1 MTGKPFIKTRVLVS
15 HQFVSPLSG
24 RKDFDEAALAFK
36 KAVIE
41 SIRSPR
47 LNAELSVKS
56 AAMSGSIGEK
66 KKNYEDTDGKTRTNN
81 GAAPGTTEVAG
92 GYRYKKDAKF
102 EKGKILQLFPT
113 RDSKASLKKTVNF
126 GWVDDPNVVKPK
138 KPQGRIRIRKFKVN
152 PRTQEAIPESEVEID
167 TMGNPVA
174 GQSSKQLPGQ
184 KIGQSGNLLSRA
196 AGAAGIIVDELGK
209 MRCPPGT
216 PAANQFTD
224 HMGTNCFGLTAGNL
238 VNAVQELASKFALT
252 DKLFKNNEGFLR
264 SFLGAVEADQTTGS
278 NFLGQRFLKRF
289 TGQGRTFWDHYRG
302 VDGEIAPGDIPEWS
316 EVPLTEESR
325 WFVGGMRRAQE
336 RLQLQD
342 TRVSG
347 LMDLLGITRNPD
359 NSQHNADIISA
370 FDVLRQ
376 KNMWEINVKNRPTH
390 SEVLAEINGR
400 LIKGFPGFS
409 ELEPSVQDSLRNKDI
424 ARYYENERALL
435 EAALESFVMNPEHM
449 RDIAIIDFVNVG
461 DDEASAQ
468 PLSMEGSDWMGSQI
482 NLDPFGIMERQE
494 ALIPELQPDERLR
507 IDVVGAATDAE
518 AASQL
523 SDFLVTANGH
533 SKQLAA
539 MVEPRA
545 YARHIMKHEIA
556 HTIQIAAFQKKIRE
570 SLALNGFVE
579 AKGKDGKIRKI
590 TDIKDLTSQDVF
602 DILASVGDGVDT
614 EALGAVMSRLENVK
628 FLAGSYPNM
637 YEKDIW
643 VLELTAELHAL
654 RDLGII
660 YGDDVDAALE
670 WMDDIADGR
679 HTDRRIRSD
688 IETMKIVQDSYY
700 INPGSDVGIPSESFD
715 DLRAR
720 DVIAQREYIK
730 QIKKS
735 ASGYSEKDIVSQ
747 MANIE
752 GDIDVLDS
760 RIERMTKDGID
771 ITDVANERDFKIA
784 QKKAFESAWKKK
796 YGVGVPGESK
806 KLQEK
811 VDAMRFSE
819 STLSPAA
826 MEERRKALK
835 LQSLKEK
842 ADSMSPTDLVR
853 QMVDYEL
860 KMRQKGIVDAD
871 RALLKDESKVFRDRY
886 KNLLAESGDTRGWPA
901 QRRELEKNIDELL
914 RPTKTAVVKDPKSF
928 NNNNSAVDFG
938 SSQRGELLKGKT
950 QRQIDAVQML
960 SDTEFSSAGQ
970 LLDPGKQAMSADA
983 ITKRNERLKKLGL
996 PIDPTSRESGS
1007 IDEQIENII
1016 IPSMEVMDDSLI
1028 GANIEVEAI
1037 IDIDVDLETG
1047 QILENDIAHEGFVS
1061 GRVVTKK
1068 QPGLGILSDSEVVD
1082 GKKKHRVIIQAT
1094 ETDRGMFP
1102 HWSMDVDADDKRDQK
1117 LIMPPGKMRVVGRK
1131 EDGTII
1137 VQIIEQK
1144 NTEDVLSS
1152 LTKDGP
1158 DGKPW
1163 SSSTHKRIEKIS
1175 NEYLI
1180 KRRDGA
1186 PLRSNRPI
1194 KSVES
1199 EERSILAKREILA
1212 SGGNFGEPPSDD
1224 YIDEVINAIPSEPDA
1239 LGPLTNREG
1248 RKAER
1253 LTRSTKN
1260 ISDIK
1265 KTLSSGANNDIEQID
1280 MDPQVKKII
1289 SEKDPAEIIKMVE
1302 DAAVEMHAGFDKRPR
1317 ARMREQELD
1326 ELASGVE
1333 KKPTIVK
1340 ISNALSTMRNREK
1353 RRQIRE
1359 ALTEENQKKTAS
1371 EAALIFNELKD
1382 ANLGGGKLDKLADDA
1397 LLRDHGLTRSKQKSI
1412 ISDNPI
1418 YKTDSAEQ
1426 AVALLALG
1434 YEVEVHDDK
1443 TRKMVKN
1450 SAFQT
1455 EGELKKIAAAEAG
1468 ALNLSDAEVDKYVKN
1483 YMENHDIDMC
1493 RLYEKSKNVMCSK
1506 NIGVVRANMP
1516 QSQGPTKDA
1525 NSPAMRAVR
1534 SGLIEGKYVS
1544 KPGLSDD
1551 DKKRYEAI
1559 TNLLKKPKTFADV
1572 SEEDKQWAFSN
1583 TEWSRVE
1590 AETTPAMMTYLK
1602 SVLGEEGIVRGSKD
1616 PDELYSTQKE
1626 LKNFQVDSSM
1636 EGMLHDYLYTSKK
1649 DKEPKIKRFVDKDG
1663 NDLVVGSPEFEKV
1676 RKEFLDNAW
1685 FQGAILTSRDSQIV
1699 DGHHRWAA
1707 IKMLNDN
1714 LPEGH
1719 NRIEVQV
1726 DELQTSIFESLLL
1739 TKIFQEKMGIKGKTV
1754 GKDPFPY
1761 KDGTTTSMSKEEFD
1775 ELLVDMQTNIKQL
1788 GQEIKDK
1795 NIYPIKVDDMTF
1807 KKIKVEPRS
1816 PGLKDNRD
1824 RSVSQYG
1831 MEWKPAYSEIESVE
1845 ASKKWDGWDDVPLT
1859 EVDLSSIDI
1868 RPTESHLKG
1877 ESIDKV
1883 VEGREAF
1890 REGYHPNLIIDVDGN
1905 MYISDGHNR
1914 VAMNRALDNNKIQ
1927 ARVIDL
1933 RKVEEPWKDGSP
1945 DKKNYKGYDLV
1956 EPKNPYP
1963 KPGDSGVMPT
1973 DEEISAAATQREK
1986 LVDIEKEIT
1995 STLIDASDK
2004 HGGIMIGLAYRFK
2017 SVKAMAGKINR
2028 ERGDRTAQQAAEE
2041 MSDVIR
2047 YTTTFTPENY
2057 VAGAR
2062 ATIDDLQ
2069 AAGYQLTVKNY
2080 WKSGDPYQGINIAA
2094 VHPNG
2099 TRFELQFHTP
2109 QSAVEKDKIHK
2120 DYEEYRTE
2128 LDPDKRRK
2136 IYDRMVRLAEAID
2149 IPVDDEAL
2157 LTIGELREQSYEDHS
2172 SAVSAVPEMVK
2183 AGSSLSSGRT
2193 RVNKRGP
2200 IDRLFLEKGKA
2211 GTEARTFNF
2220 DTASIGKPTKIDKDE
2235 FFKIVGD
2242 VPGLHETDELISTEK
2257 LTSSR
2262 VENLNMY
2269 RASYKGKYGEKNRV
2283 FANYKAPDGRQYVIA
2298 QDEDR
2303 VEGRYYV
2310 FSGDKRLDESSS
2322 IAKLVLIMNDGKL
2335 NVHDL
2340 MSINVDEEHRKSGL
2354 AQALVEVAKADFPDS
2369 TFTTRRVVTDEGA
2382 QFARNVGRSQ
2392 TGKTAPQKAGSS
2404 LSSGR
2409 SKGNLSPRSIE
2420 RTTKIEER
2428 STKAKER
2435 VTNLEK
2441 ALDVLRKTGEWRG
2454 EEFGVI
2460 IANHDDF
2467 KGDAEKF
2474 DADIPPVNISKEEIE
2489 KRFGNVESLVNL
2501 AEEKLDLSKKEV
2513 VLAEHLAKTK
2523 KVRTEQNTIDI
2534 EDLTPEDFQILLD
2547 EYKQLKPEDYGDA
2560 AIHVGQAELDG
2571 GVLDPSRTVG
2581 GKDIGAVGG
2590 AGNTGA
2596 LNEDQISKLK
2606 TKNDGLKGKLTSA
2619 ESILKSFNDGEE
2631 TYTPKDAMEA
2641 AYLNRLFGVNTTSLG
2656 AVGFEEGIEYDL
2668 TKMNS
2673 AAALSKINSELD
2685 LIKPQIKKNDETL
2698 GAIQGVGK
2706 FGFVSA
2712 YPASEGITTSGYF
2725 GRNAGSVIPKDI
2737 ATYRTE
2743 LEAKLRKRPQYD
2755 DVQDRTTFD
2764 RWMSSLRGSAYLV
2777 TDPSVISDDL
2787 GPSSMGEKQILG
2799 KVKPVFGVSAP
2810 VRGYN
2815 PLTSERVRQDEWGY
2829 VTSALMAR
2837 AIRLEKEGKEVN
2849 IENVLAARRGEPL
2862 PSSQG
2867 LSSGADMAVG
2877 SRSIVRKGSAIE
2889 NYRHE
2894 YQSRIGI
2901 HGETPESARP
2911 VSGYLVHKSHVD
2923 KKKNMVKQSG
2933 SGNHGSDAIFE
2944 LEDSD
2949 VVGDGLTALGEIE
2962 VVLRPEVGSR
2972 TAYGIG
2978 ESINTAH
2985 RPVMLTSNNRD
2996 DISDALTNT
3005 HGVESSQRNVD
3016 SMIHLLSAGID
3027 KDFTKVGARRD
3038 GNGRMAPVGKMDPST
3053 DRAHEPFE
3061 AQILGGFKK
3070 DDVEG
3075 IHYPF
3080 SRIQK
3085 LSEQEEVQDAIPEKT
3100 ITAKLAKLGFT
3111 KEEIAYFYSMSN
3123 GQPLTGASVQRL
3135 KEYRAAKK
3143 IKKKYE
3149 SQGIGY
3155 VKFAHPKG
3163 INIENPKT
3171 YDKLAK
3177 GNEDV
3182 EKIIIGQILSEMEVS
3197 MKTML
3202 TKMRKNKANSM
3213 LGDPS

>member
-81 GAAPGTTEVAG
+81 GAAPGTTEVAS

-113 RDSKASLKKTVNF
+113 RDSRASLKKTVNF

-370 FDVLRQ
+370 FDVLKQ

-507 IDVVGAATDAE
+507 IDVVGAPTDAE

-752 GDIDVLDS
+752 GDIDVLGS

-771 ITDVANERDFKIA
+771 ITDVTNERDFKIA

-811 VDAMRFSE
+811 VDALRFSE

-970 LLDPGKQAMSADA
+970 LLDPDKQAMSADA

-1158 DGKPW
+1158 EGKPW

-1175 NEYLI
+1175 DEYLI

-1224 YIDEVINAIPSEPDA
+1224 YIDEVINGIPSEPDA
-1239 LGPLTNREG
+1239 LGSLTNREG
-1248 RKAER
+1248 RKTER
-1253 LTRSTKN
+1253 LSRSTKN

-1326 ELASGVE
+1326 ELVARG
-1333 KKPTIVK
+1333 
-1340 ISNALSTMRNREK
+1340 EK
-1353 RRQIRE
+1353 RSIISKFIKGARESIMARRFRRRQE
-1359 ALTEENQKKTAS
+1359 QAFLDKEKQESTAS
-1371 EAALIFNELKD
+1371 EAAKKFNSLKD
-1382 ANLGGGKLDKLADDA
+1382 AGLGNGGLDKIDDA
-1397 LLRDHGLTRSKQKSI
+1397 TLLREHGLVRSKQKSVL
-1412 ISDNPI
+1412 SDKPI
-1418 YKTDSAEQ
+1418 YIADSADD
-1426 AVALLALG
+1426 AIALLAHG
-1434 YEVEVHDDK
+1434 YEVEVRN
-1443 TRKMVKN
+1443 TGERKMVKN
-1450 SAFQT
+1450 AALQT
-1455 EGELKKIAAAEAG
+1455 EAELTKIAELEATKLELTG
-1468 ALNLSDAEVDKYVKN
+1468 DDAKAYVKDF
-1483 YMENHDIDMC
+1483 MEKHDIDLC
-1493 RLYEKSKNVMCSK
+1493 GLYNKNQNVFCSEHI
-1506 NIGVVRANMP
+1506 NINRQHMP
-1516 QSQGPTKDA
+1516 QSAGPPQSSESIA
-1525 NSPAMRAVR
+1525 ARAMV
-1534 SGLIEGKYVS
+1534 SGLIGGEF
-1544 KPGLSDD
+1544 KPVGGLSKDD
-1551 DKKRYEAI
+1551 LDRYKKLAKAM
-1559 TNLLKKPKTFADV
+1559 NNPKGFAEVQESDREWV
-1572 SEEDKQWAFSN
+1572 LSKTDWTKSEPGA
-1583 TEWSRVE
+1583 V
-1590 AETTPAMMTYLK
+1590 
-1602 SVLGEEGIVRGSKD
+1602 
-1616 PDELYSTQKE
+1616 DELYDFLRSALGGDDKVVRKSIDADELVASQKQ
-1626 LKNFQVDSSM
+1626 LRNSQIDSQA
-1636 EGMLHDYLYTSKK
+1636 ENIAKLYLEARKGWGKAGT
-1649 DKEPKIKRFVDKDG
+1649 
-1663 NDLVVGSPEFEKV
+1663 PEFMEKRQEWLSNV
-1676 RKEFLDNAW
+1676 DEAW
-1685 FQGAILTSRDSQIV
+1685 FQKPTVTTSKDGFIV

-1707 IKMLNDN
+1707 IKLFNDSV
-1714 LPEGH
+1714 PEEE
-1719 NRIEVQV
+1719 RLKVEAFEVQTNIH
-1726 DELQTSIFESLLL
+1726 EALLL
-1739 TKIFQEKMGIKGKTV
+1739 SKTFQEHFQIKGKSV
-1754 GKDPFPY
+1754 GKTEAY
-1761 KDGTTTSMSKEEFD
+1761 KDNGEILPISKED
-1775 ELLVDMQTNIKQL
+1775 LDASMQDLKDNFPKYA
-1788 GQEIKDK
+1788 QEIIDK
-1795 NIYPIKVDDMTF
+1795 GIYPVTVDNLSF
-1807 KKIKVEPRS
+1807 KPVRNEPRS

-1831 MEWKPAYSEIESVE
+1831 MEWKPAYSEIKSIE

-1859 EVDLSSIDI
+1859 EVDLSSIDV

-1877 ESIDKV
+1877 SSIDKV

-1890 REGYHPNLIIDVDGN
+1890 REGYHPNLVIDVDGN

-1914 VAMNRALDNNKIQ
+1914 VAMNRALGNDKIQ

-1963 KPGDSGVMPT
+1963 KLGDEGEMPT
-1973 DEEISAAATQREK
+1973 DEEISAAAAQREK
-1986 LVDIEKEIT
+1986 LVAIEKEIT
-1995 STLIDASDK
+1995 PTIIDASDK
-2004 HGGIMIGLAYRFK
+2004 HGGVMIGLAYRFK

-2094 VHPNG
+2094 VHPDG

-2109 QSAVEKDKIHK
+2109 QSAVEKEKIHK
-2120 DYEEYRTE
+2120 YYEEYRTE
-2128 LDPDKRRK
+2128 LDPANRRK
-2136 IYDRMVRLAEAID
+2136 LYDSMVRLAEAID

-2157 LTIGELREQSYEDHS
+2157 LTIGELREQGYEDHS
-2172 SAVSAVPEMVK
+2172 SAVAAVPKIVK
-2183 AGSSLSSGRT
+2183 AGSSLSSG
-2193 RVNKRGP
+2193 
-2200 IDRLFLEKGKA
+2200 
-2211 GTEARTFNF
+2211 
-2220 DTASIGKPTKIDKDE
+2220 
-2235 FFKIVGD
+2235 
-2242 VPGLHETDELISTEK
+2242 
-2257 LTSSR
+2257 
-2262 VENLNMY
+2262 
-2269 RASYKGKYGEKNRV
+2269 KN
-2283 FANYKAPDGRQYVIA
+2283 
-2298 QDEDR
+2298 
-2303 VEGRYYV
+2303 
-2310 FSGDKRLDESSS
+2310 
-2322 IAKLVLIMNDGKL
+2322 
-2335 NVHDL
+2335 
-2340 MSINVDEEHRKSGL
+2340 
-2354 AQALVEVAKADFPDS
+2354 
-2369 TFTTRRVVTDEGA
+2369 
-2382 QFARNVGRSQ
+2382 
-2392 TGKTAPQKAGSS
+2392 
-2404 LSSGR
+2404 
-2409 SKGNLSPRSIE
+2409 KGNLSPRSIE

-2428 STKAKER
+2428 SAKAKER

-2441 ALDVLRKTGEWRG
+2441 ALAALKQTGEWKG
-2454 EEFGVI
+2454 EEFGVVVSR
-2460 IANHDDF
+2460 
-2467 KGDAEKF
+2467 AEDKYDIDKF
-2474 DADIPPVNISKEEIE
+2474 DSDTPPINLTKEEVE
-2489 KRFGNVESLVNL
+2489 KRFGSVDELTEMVK
-2501 AEEKLDLSKKEV
+2501 EKLDASKKESE
-2513 VLAEHLAKTK
+2513 LQDFAA
-2523 KVRTEQNTIDI
+2523 RTRQQRIEQNTLDI
-2534 EDLTPEDFQILLD
+2534 EDVSEEEYAILVKEGEELEKLKAASVGDDFEPGNGEI
-2547 EYKQLKPEDYGDA
+2547 A
-2560 AIHVGQAELDG
+2560 AIHVGHAQLEG
-2571 GVLDPSRTVG
+2571 GVLQPAQTRT
-2581 GKDIGAVGG
+2581 
-2590 AGNTGA
+2590 AGLAPGSAGDTGA
-2596 LNEDQISKLK
+2596 LNQDQITKLRGKRKINAEETVKRQRLLDELRNGKTIIKPKDEFERRLINNHFRLERANPWDRAEIGQEFDLSKQLNDGGADSFISKLN
-2606 TKNDGLKGKLTSA
+2606 NDNEIAATEISA
-2619 ESILKSFNDGEE
+2619 TDKIMKRVDESPD
-2631 TYTPKDAMEA
+2631 
-2641 AYLNRLFGVNTTSLG
+2641 
-2656 AVGFEEGIEYDL
+2656 
-2668 TKMNS
+2668 
-2673 AAALSKINSELD
+2673 
-2685 LIKPQIKKNDETL
+2685 
-2698 GAIQGVGK
+2698 
-2706 FGFVSA
+2706 FGFLSALDASDGVSTQA
-2712 YPASEGITTSGYF
+2712 YY
-2725 GRNAGSVIPKDI
+2725 GRNARADIPKNV
-2737 ATYRTE
+2737 ATFYTE
-2743 LEAKLRKRPQYD
+2743 AENNRRGVYGLAI
-2755 DVQDRTTFD
+2755 DVVDHEFRQ
-2764 RWMSSLRGSAYLV
+2764 RWENILRGSAYLV
-2777 TDPSVISDDL
+2777 TGKEDEMITRQL
-2787 GPSSMGEKQILG
+2787 GPGGEMQIIG
-2799 KVKPVFGVSAP
+2799 VNKPVFGVSSRLGFDNQPKDYDKAA
-2810 VRGYN
+2810 
-2815 PLTSERVRQDEWGY
+2815 T
-2829 VTSALMAR
+2829 ALMAR
-2837 AIRLEKEGKEVN
+2837 AVRLKKEGKEPS

-2877 SRSIVRKGSAIE
+2877 SRSIVRRGSAIE

-2901 HGETPESARP
+2901 HDETPESARP
-2911 VSGYLVHKSHVD
+2911 VSGYLVHKSHID

-2933 SGNHGSDAIFE
+2933 SGNHGQDAIFE
-2944 LEDSD
+2944 LEDND

-3061 AQILGGFKK
+3061 AQILGGFKR

-3100 ITAKLAKLGFT
+3100 ITAKLTKLGFT

-3123 GQPLTGASVQRL
+3123 GQPLTGASVQKL

-3182 EKIIIGQILSEMEVS
+3182 EKIIIGQILSEMEAS
-3197 MKTML
+3197 MKAML
-3202 TKMRKNKANSM
+3202 AKMRKNKANSM

>member
-1224 YIDEVINAIPSEPDA
+1224 YIDEVINDIPSEPDA

-1326 ELASGVE
+1326 ELVTGG
-1333 KKPTIVK
+1333 
-1340 ISNALSTMRNREK
+1340 EK
-1353 RRQIRE
+1353 RSIIPKFIKGARESSMARRFRRRQE
-1359 ALTEENQKKTAS
+1359 QAFLDKEKQELTAS
-1371 EAALIFNELKD
+1371 EAAKKFNSLKD
-1382 ANLGGGKLDKLADDA
+1382 AGLGGGGLDNIDDA
-1397 LLRDHGLTRSKQKSI
+1397 TLLKEHGLVRSKQKSVL
-1412 ISDNPI
+1412 SDKPI
-1418 YKTDSAEQ
+1418 YIADSADD
-1426 AVALLALG
+1426 AIALLAHG
-1434 YEVEVHDDK
+1434 YEVEVRN
-1443 TRKMVKN
+1443 TGERKMVKN
-1450 SAFQT
+1450 AALQT
-1455 EGELKKIAAAEAG
+1455 EAELTKIAELEATKLELTG
-1468 ALNLSDAEVDKYVKN
+1468 DDAKAYVKDF
-1483 YMENHDIDMC
+1483 MEKHDIDLC
-1493 RLYEKSKNVMCSK
+1493 GLYNKKQNVFCSEHI
-1506 NIGVVRANMP
+1506 NINRQHMP
-1516 QSQGPTKDA
+1516 QSAGPPQSSESIA
-1525 NSPAMRAVR
+1525 ARAMV
-1534 SGLIEGKYVS
+1534 SGLIGGDF
-1544 KPGLSDD
+1544 KPVGGLSKDD
-1551 DKKRYEAI
+1551 TDRYKKLAKAMS
-1559 TNLLKKPKTFADV
+1559 NPKGFAKVQESDREWV
-1572 SEEDKQWAFSN
+1572 LSKTDWTKSEPGA
-1583 TEWSRVE
+1583 V
-1590 AETTPAMMTYLK
+1590 
-1602 SVLGEEGIVRGSKD
+1602 
-1616 PDELYSTQKE
+1616 DELYDFLRSALGGDDKVVR
-1626 LKNFQVDSSM
+1626 KSIDVD
-1636 EGMLHDYLYTSKK
+1636 
-1649 DKEPKIKRFVDKDG
+1649 
-1663 NDLVVGSPEFEKV
+1663 DLVASQKQLRNSQIDSQAENIAKLYLEARKGWGKAGTPEFMEKRQEWLSNV
-1676 RKEFLDNAW
+1676 DEAW
-1685 FQGAILTSRDSQIV
+1685 FQKPTVTTSIDGFIV

-1707 IKMLNDN
+1707 IKLFNDSVPQEER
-1714 LPEGH
+1714 LKVEAF
-1719 NRIEVQV
+1719 EVQTNIH
-1726 DELQTSIFESLLL
+1726 EALLL
-1739 TKIFQEKMGIKGKTV
+1739 SKTFQEHFQIKGKSV
-1754 GKDPFPY
+1754 GKTEAY
-1761 KDGTTTSMSKEEFD
+1761 KDNGEILPISKED
-1775 ELLVDMQTNIKQL
+1775 LDASMQDLKDNFPKYA
-1788 GQEIKDK
+1788 QEIIDK
-1795 NIYPIKVDDMTF
+1795 GIYPVTVDNLSF
-1807 KKIKVEPRS
+1807 KPVRNEPRS
-1816 PGLKDNRD
+1816 PDLKDNRD

-1831 MEWKPAYSEIESVE
+1831 MEWKPAYSEIESIK

-1877 ESIDKV
+1877 SSIDKV

-1890 REGYHPNLIIDVDGN
+1890 REGYHPNLVIDVDGN
-1905 MYISDGHNR
+1905 MYVSDGHNR
-1914 VAMNRALDNNKIQ
+1914 VAMNRALGNDKIQ

-1963 KPGDSGVMPT
+1963 KPEDYKTPGEMPT
-1973 DEEISAAATQREK
+1973 DEEISAAAAQREK

-1995 STLIDASDK
+1995 STIIDASDK

-2094 VHPNG
+2094 VHPDG

-2109 QSAVEKDKIHK
+2109 QSAVEKEKIHK
-2120 DYEEYRTE
+2120 YYEEYRTE
-2128 LDPDKRRK
+2128 LDPANRRK
-2136 IYDRMVRLAEAID
+2136 LYDRMVRLAEAID
-2149 IPVDDEAL
+2149 IPVDDEVL
-2157 LTIGELREQSYEDHS
+2157 LTIGELREQGYEDHS
-2172 SAVSAVPEMVK
+2172 SAVAAVPKIVK

-2242 VPGLHETDELISTEK
+2242 VPGLHKTDELISTEK

-2269 RASYKGKYGEKNRV
+2269 RASYKGEYGEKNRV

-2322 IAKLVLIMNDGKL
+2322 IAKLVLIINDGKL

>member
-15 HQFVSPLSG
+15 SQFVSPLSG

-36 KAVIE
+36 KAVLE

-56 AAMSGSIGEK
+56 AAMSGSIGDN
-66 KKNYEDTDGKTRTNN
+66 KKNYENSDGKTRTNN
-81 GAAPGTTEVAG
+81 GAAPGTVEIAG
-92 GYRYKKDAKF
+92 GYRYKKGAKF
-102 EKGKILQLFPT
+102 EKGKVLQLFPT

-126 GWVDDPNVVKPK
+126 GWVDDPDVVKPK

-174 GQSSKQLPGQ
+174 GQSSKQLPGN

-196 AGAAGIIVDELGK
+196 AGAAGIVVDELGK

-224 HMGTNCFGLTAGNL
+224 HMGTNCFGLTPGNL

-252 DKLFKNNEGFLR
+252 DKIFKNNEGFLR
-264 SFLGAVEADQTTGS
+264 SFFGAIEADQTTGS

-302 VDGEIAPGDIPEWS
+302 VDGEIAPGDIPKWS
-316 EVPLTEESR
+316 DVPLTEESR

-336 RLQLQD
+336 RLNLQD

-347 LMDLLGITRNPD
+347 LMDLLGIIRNPE
-359 NSQHNADIISA
+359 SKKQNADLILA
-370 FDVLRQ
+370 FDALAE
-376 KNMWEINVKNRPTH
+376 KGMWDAGIRDRPSH
-390 SEVLAEINGR
+390 SEVLAGINKR
-400 LIKGFPGFS
+400 LIDNFPGFS
-409 ELEPSVQDSLRNKDI
+409 ELEPSVQESLRNKDI

-435 EAALESFVMNPEHM
+435 ETALESFVMNPEHM
-449 RDIAIIDFVNVG
+449 KQVVVIQFKNDGA
-461 DDEASAQ
+461 DEANARA
-468 PLSMEGSDWMGSQI
+468 LSIEGEDFMGSMIQ
-482 NLDPFGIMERQE
+482 LDPFEIMRQQE
-494 ALIPELQPDERLR
+494 SMIPELAPDERLR
-507 IDVVGAATDAE
+507 IDVVGASTDAE
-518 AASQL
+518 AASHL

-545 YARHIMKHEIA
+545 YARHVMKHEIA
-556 HTIQIAAFQKKIRE
+556 HTIQIAAFQNKIRE
-570 SLALNGFVE
+570 SLATNGFIEVI
-579 AKGKDGKIRKI
+579 GPDGGVRKV
-590 TDIKDLTSQDVF
+590 TSIKELTSEDVM
-602 DILASVGDGVDT
+602 DILKSVGDGIDS
-614 EALGAVMSRLENVK
+614 ESLGSVMSKLDNIK
-628 FLAGSYPNM
+628 FLAGEYPTTF
-637 YEKDIW
+637 ERKGGRDEIW
-643 VLELTAELHAL
+643 VMEACAELHAL
-654 RDLGII
+654 RDLGLI
-660 YGDDVDAALE
+660 YGEDVDSVLE

-688 IETMKIVQDSYY
+688 IETMKVVEGSYY
-700 INPGSDVGIPSESFD
+700 DSPGPDVGIPESSFD
-715 DLRAR
+715 ELRVREVA
-720 DVIAQREYIK
+720 AQKEYIK
-730 QIKKS
+730 QIKKN
-735 ASGYSEKDIVSQ
+735 ASGFSEQNIVSEI
-747 MANIE
+747 ANIE
-752 GDIDVLDS
+752 GDIEVLDS
-760 RIERMTKDGID
+760 RIERMTKDKID
-771 ITDVANERDFKIA
+771 ITNITNERDFKIA
-784 QKKAFESAWKKK
+784 QKSAFESAWKKK

-811 VDAMRFSE
+811 VDALRFSE
-819 STLSPAA
+819 STLSPVA

-835 LQSLKEK
+835 LKSLKEK
-842 ADSMSPTDLVR
+842 ADSMSSADLVR

-860 KMRQKGIVDAD
+860 KMRQKGVVDAD

-938 SSQRGELLKGKT
+938 NSQRAELLNGKT

-970 LLDPGKQAMSADA
+970 LLDPDKQAMSADA

-1007 IDEQIENII
+1007 IEEQIENII
-1016 IPSMEVMDDSLI
+1016 IPSMEVMDDSSI

-1158 DGKPW
+1158 EGKPW

-1175 NEYLI
+1175 DEYLI

-1199 EERSILAKREILA
+1199 EDRSILAKREIIA

-1224 YIDEVINAIPSEPDA
+1224 YIDEVINGIPSEPDA
-1239 LGPLTNREG
+1239 LGSLKNREG

-1326 ELASGVE
+1326 ELVTSG
-1333 KKPTIVK
+1333 
-1340 ISNALSTMRNREK
+1340 EK
-1353 RRQIRE
+1353 RSVVPKFIKGARESSMARRFRRRQE
-1359 ALTEENQKKTAS
+1359 QAFLDKEKQDATAT
-1371 EAALIFNELKD
+1371 EAAKKFNSLKD
-1382 ANLGGGKLDKLADDA
+1382 SGLGNGGLDNIDDA
-1397 LLRDHGLTRSKQKSI
+1397 TLLREHGLVRSKQKSVL
-1412 ISDNPI
+1412 SDKPI
-1418 YKTDSAEQ
+1418 YIADSADD
-1426 AVALLALG
+1426 AIALLALG
-1434 YEVEVHDDK
+1434 YEVEVRN
-1443 TRKMVKN
+1443 TGERKMVKN
-1450 SAFQT
+1450 AALET
-1455 EGELKKIAAAEAG
+1455 EAKLIKIAELEAT
-1468 ALNLSDAEVDKYVKN
+1468 NLELTGDDAKAYVKDF
-1483 YMENHDIDMC
+1483 MEKHDIDLC
-1493 RLYEKSKNVMCSK
+1493 GLYNKKQNVFCSEHI
-1506 NIGVVRANMP
+1506 NINRQHMP
-1516 QSQGPTKDA
+1516 QSAGPPQSSESIA
-1525 NSPAMRAVR
+1525 ARAMV
-1534 SGLIEGKYVS
+1534 SGLIGGDF
-1544 KPGLSDD
+1544 KPVGGLSEDD
-1551 DKKRYEAI
+1551 AKRY
-1559 TNLLKKPKTFADV
+1559 KKLAKAMKNPKGFAEVQESDREWV
-1572 SEEDKQWAFSN
+1572 LSKTDWTKSEPGA
-1583 TEWSRVE
+1583 V
-1590 AETTPAMMTYLK
+1590 
-1602 SVLGEEGIVRGSKD
+1602 
-1616 PDELYSTQKE
+1616 DELYDFLRSA
-1626 LKNFQVDSSM
+1626 LGGD
-1636 EGMLHDYLYTSKK
+1636 
-1649 DKEPKIKRFVDKDG
+1649 DKVVRKSIDAD
-1663 NDLVVGSPEFEKV
+1663 DLVASQKQLRNSQIDGQAENIAKLYLEARKGWGKAGTPEFMEKRQEWLSNV
-1676 RKEFLDNAW
+1676 DEAW
-1685 FQGAILTSRDSQIV
+1685 FQNPTVTTSKDGFIV

-1707 IKMLNDN
+1707 IKLFNDSVPQEER
-1714 LPEGH
+1714 LKVEAF
-1719 NRIEVQV
+1719 EVQTNIH
-1726 DELQTSIFESLLL
+1726 EALLL
-1739 TKIFQEKMGIKGKTV
+1739 SKTFQEHFQIKGKSV
-1754 GKDPFPY
+1754 GKTEAY
-1761 KDGTTTSMSKEEFD
+1761 KDNGEILPISKED
-1775 ELLVDMQTNIKQL
+1775 LDASMQDLKDNFPKYAK
-1788 GQEIKDK
+1788 EIIDK
-1795 NIYPIKVDDMTF
+1795 GIYPVTVDDLSF
-1807 KKIKVEPRS
+1807 KPVRNEPRS

-1824 RSVSQYG
+1824 RSVREYG

-1973 DEEISAAATQREK
+1973 DEEISAAAAQREK

-2094 VHPNG
+2094 IHPNG

-2149 IPVDDEAL
+2149 IPVESEAL
-2157 LTIGELREQSYEDHS
+2157 LTLGELREQSYEDHP
-2172 SAVSAVPEMVK
+2172 SAVSSVVPKIAK
-2183 AGSSLSSGRT
+2183 AGSSLSSGG
-2193 RVNKRGP
+2193 N
-2200 IDRLFLEKGKA
+2200 
-2211 GTEARTFNF
+2211 
-2220 DTASIGKPTKIDKDE
+2220 
-2235 FFKIVGD
+2235 
-2242 VPGLHETDELISTEK
+2242 
-2257 LTSSR
+2257 
-2262 VENLNMY
+2262 
-2269 RASYKGKYGEKNRV
+2269 
-2283 FANYKAPDGRQYVIA
+2283 
-2298 QDEDR
+2298 
-2303 VEGRYYV
+2303 
-2310 FSGDKRLDESSS
+2310 
-2322 IAKLVLIMNDGKL
+2322 
-2335 NVHDL
+2335 
-2340 MSINVDEEHRKSGL
+2340 
-2354 AQALVEVAKADFPDS
+2354 
-2369 TFTTRRVVTDEGA
+2369 
-2382 QFARNVGRSQ
+2382 
-2392 TGKTAPQKAGSS
+2392 
-2404 LSSGR
+2404 
-2409 SKGNLSPRSIE
+2409 KGNLSPRVIE
-2420 RTTKIEER
+2420 NTTKLEER

-2435 VTNLEK
+2435 VVNLEK
-2441 ALDVLRKTGEWRG
+2441 ALDALRRTGEWRG
-2454 EEFGVI
+2454 EEFGAIVSVHNGWTSDI
-2460 IANHDDF
+2460 
-2467 KGDAEKF
+2467 EKF
-2474 DADIPPVNISKEEIE
+2474 DADTTPINLTKEEVE
-2489 KRFGNVESLVNL
+2489 KRFGSVSQFVNSVQD
-2501 AEEKLDLSKKEV
+2501 KLDRSRMEAAHSEYFAKSKQ
-2513 VLAEHLAKTK
+2513 T
-2523 KVRTEQNTIDI
+2523 RIEQNTIDV
-2534 EDLTPEDFQILLD
+2534 EDLMPEDFQLLLNEYEQLTPEDYDDAVVHGGQ
-2547 EYKQLKPEDYGDA
+2547 PEL
-2560 AIHVGQAELDG
+2560 EG
-2571 GVLDPSRTVG
+2571 GILDPSKTTG
-2581 GKDIGAVGG
+2581 DKDGIGD

-2596 LNEDQISKLK
+2596 LNLRTLQLQREEQSRAEETASTWKAVMQSFIEDKKTYKPKTRAEADLLNAYFRIS
-2606 TKNDGLKGKLTSA
+2606 TSEYSTAERFVIGEDFDLTEFLPKKDAFITELTRFSQDEERRANVIA
-2619 ESILKSFNDGEE
+2619 ERFALMGEGEE
-2631 TYTPKDAMEA
+2631 
-2641 AYLNRLFGVNTTSLG
+2641 
-2656 AVGFEEGIEYDL
+2656 
-2668 TKMNS
+2668 
-2673 AAALSKINSELD
+2673 
-2685 LIKPQIKKNDETL
+2685 
-2698 GAIQGVGK
+2698 
-2706 FGFVSA
+2706 FGFLSS
-2712 YPASEGITTSGYF
+2712 YPASKEIVTGGYF
-2725 GRNAGSVIPKDI
+2725 GRNSGSVVPVDVAKHLTEFEADRRGDSRRQFEDIKD
-2737 ATYRTE
+2737 RDM
-2743 LEAKLRKRPQYD
+2743 LR
-2755 DVQDRTTFD
+2755 
-2764 RWMSSLRGSAYLV
+2764 RWQLALRGTAYLI
-2777 TDPSVISDDL
+2777 TDKKKIARGL
-2787 GPSSMGEKQILG
+2787 GPDEERQILG
-2799 KVKPVFGVSAP
+2799 KAKPVIGVSAP

-2815 PLTSERVRQDEWGY
+2815 PLTSDDAKQKEWGK
-2829 VTSALMAR
+2829 VASAIMAR
-2837 AIRLEKEGKEVN
+2837 AVRLEKEGKEVN
-2849 IENVLAARRGEPL
+2849 LENILAARRGEPL
-2862 PSSQG
+2862 PSGQS

-2877 SRSIVRKGSAIE
+2877 SRNAVRRGSAIE

-2901 HGETPESARP
+2901 HDETPESARP
-2911 VSGYLVHKSHVD
+2911 VSGYLVHKSHID

-2933 SGNHGSDAIFE
+2933 SGNHGQDAIFE
-2944 LEDSD
+2944 LEDND

-3061 AQILGGFKK
+3061 AQILGGFKR

-3100 ITAKLAKLGFT
+3100 ITAKLTKLGFT

-3123 GQPLTGASVQRL
+3123 GQPLTGASVQKL

-3182 EKIIIGQILSEMEVS
+3182 EKIIIGQILSEMEAS
-3197 MKTML
+3197 MKAML
-3202 TKMRKNKANSM
+3202 AKMRKNKANSM

>member
-15 HQFVSPLSG
+15 SQFVSPLSG

-36 KAVIE
+36 KAVLE

-56 AAMSGSIGEK
+56 AAMSGSIGEN

-81 GAAPGTTEVAG
+81 GAAPGTVEIAG
-92 GYRYKKDAKF
+92 GYRYKKGAKF
-102 EKGKILQLFPT
+102 EKGKVLQLFPT

-126 GWVDDPNVVKPK
+126 GWVDDPDVVKPK

-174 GQSSKQLPGQ
+174 GQSSKQLPGE

-196 AGAAGIIVDELGK
+196 AGAAGIVVDELGK

-224 HMGTNCFGLTAGNL
+224 HMGTNCFGLTPGNL

-264 SFLGAVEADQTTGS
+264 SFFGAIEADQTTGS

-302 VDGEIAPGDIPEWS
+302 VDGEIAPGDIPKWS

-336 RLQLQD
+336 RLNLQD

-347 LMDLLGITRNPD
+347 LMDLLGIIRNPESKK
-359 NSQHNADIISA
+359 NNADLILA
-370 FDVLRQ
+370 FDALAE
-376 KNMWEINVKNRPTH
+376 KGMWDAGIRDRPSH
-390 SEVLAEINGR
+390 SEVLSGINKR
-400 LIKGFPGFS
+400 LIDNFPGFS
-409 ELEPSVQDSLRNKDI
+409 ELEPSVQESLRNKDI

-435 EAALESFVMNPEHM
+435 ETALESFVMNPEHM
-449 RDIAIIDFVNVG
+449 KQVVVIQFKNDGA
-461 DDEASAQ
+461 DEANARA
-468 PLSMEGSDWMGSQI
+468 LSIEGEDFMGSMIQ
-482 NLDPFGIMERQE
+482 LDPFEIMRQQE
-494 ALIPELQPDERLR
+494 SMIPELAPDERLR
-507 IDVVGAATDAE
+507 IDVVGASTDAE
-518 AASQL
+518 AASHL

-545 YARHIMKHEIA
+545 YARHVMKHEIA
-556 HTIQIAAFQKKIRE
+556 HTIQIAAFQNKIRE
-570 SLALNGFVE
+570 SLATNGFIEVINP
-579 AKGKDGKIRKI
+579 DGGVRKV
-590 TDIKDLTSQDVF
+590 TSIKELTSEDVM
-602 DILASVGDGVDT
+602 DILKSVGDGIDS
-614 EALGAVMSRLENVK
+614 ESLGSVMSKLDNIK
-628 FLAGSYPNM
+628 FLAGEYPTTF
-637 YEKDIW
+637 ERKGGRDEIW
-643 VLELTAELHAL
+643 VMEACAELHAL
-654 RDLGII
+654 RDLGLI
-660 YGDDVDAALE
+660 YGEDVDSVLE

-688 IETMKIVQDSYY
+688 IETMKVVEGSYY
-700 INPGSDVGIPSESFD
+700 DSPGPDVGIPESSFD
-715 DLRAR
+715 ELRVREVA
-720 DVIAQREYIK
+720 AQKEYIK
-730 QIKKS
+730 QIKKN
-735 ASGYSEKDIVSQ
+735 ASGFSEQNIVSEI
-747 MANIE
+747 ANIE

-760 RIERMTKDGID
+760 RIERMTKDKID
-771 ITDVANERDFKIA
+771 ITDITNERDFKIA
-784 QKKAFESAWKKK
+784 QKSAFESVWKKK

-811 VDAMRFSE
+811 VDALRFSE
-819 STLSPAA
+819 STLSPVA

-835 LQSLKEK
+835 LKSLKEK
-842 ADSMSPTDLVR
+842 ADSMSSADLVR

-914 RPTKTAVVKDPKSF
+914 RPTKTAVVKNPKSF

-938 SSQRGELLKGKT
+938 NSQRAELLNGKT
-950 QRQIDAVQML
+950 QRQVDAVQML

-970 LLDPGKQAMSADA
+970 LLDPDKRAMSADA

-1007 IDEQIENII
+1007 IEEQIENII
-1016 IPSMEVMDDSLI
+1016 IPSMEVMDDSAI

-1061 GRVVTKK
+1061 GRVITKK
-1068 QPGLGILSDSEVVD
+1068 KPGLGLLSESEVVD

-1175 NEYLI
+1175 DEYLI

-1224 YIDEVINAIPSEPDA
+1224 YIDEVINGIPSEPDA

-1265 KTLSSGANNDIEQID
+1265 KTLSSGANNDIQQID

-1326 ELASGVE
+1326 ELVSSG
-1333 KKPTIVK
+1333 
-1340 ISNALSTMRNREK
+1340 EK
-1353 RRQIRE
+1353 RSIVPKFIKGARESIMARRFRRRQE
-1359 ALTEENQKKTAS
+1359 QAFLDKEKQESTAT
-1371 EAALIFNELKD
+1371 EAAKKFNSLKD
-1382 ANLGGGKLDKLADDA
+1382 AGLGNGGLDNIDDAA
-1397 LLRDHGLTRSKQKSI
+1397 LLREHGLVRSKQKSVL
-1412 ISDNPI
+1412 SDKPI
-1418 YKTDSAEQ
+1418 YIADSADD
-1426 AVALLALG
+1426 AIALLALG
-1434 YEVEVHDDK
+1434 YEVEVRN
-1443 TRKMVKN
+1443 TGERKMVKN
-1450 SAFQT
+1450 AALQT
-1455 EGELKKIAAAEAG
+1455 EAELIKIAELEATKNG
-1468 ALNLSDAEVDKYVKN
+1468 LTGDDAKAYVKDF
-1483 YMENHDIDMC
+1483 MEKHDIDLC
-1493 RLYEKSKNVMCSK
+1493 GLYNKKQNVFCSEHI
-1506 NIGVVRANMP
+1506 NINRQHMP
-1516 QSQGPTKDA
+1516 QSAGPPQSSESIA
-1525 NSPAMRAVR
+1525 ARAMV
-1534 SGLIEGKYVS
+1534 SGLIGGDF
-1544 KPGLSDD
+1544 KPVGGLSKDD
-1551 DKKRYEAI
+1551 TDRYKKLAKAMK
-1559 TNLLKKPKTFADV
+1559 TPKGFAEVEESDREWV
-1572 SEEDKQWAFSN
+1572 LSKTDWTKSEPGA
-1583 TEWSRVE
+1583 V
-1590 AETTPAMMTYLK
+1590 
-1602 SVLGEEGIVRGSKD
+1602 
-1616 PDELYSTQKE
+1616 DELYDFLRSALGGDDKVVRKSIDADELVASQKQLRNSQIDGQAE
-1626 LKNFQVDSSM
+1626 NISKL
-1636 EGMLHDYLYTSKK
+1636 YLEARKGWGK
-1649 DKEPKIKRFVDKDG
+1649 A
-1663 NDLVVGSPEFEKV
+1663 GSPEFMEKRQEWLNNV
-1676 RKEFLDNAW
+1676 DEAW
-1685 FQGAILTSRDSQIV
+1685 FQNPTVTTSIDGYIV

-1707 IKMLNDN
+1707 IKLFNDSVPVGER
-1714 LPEGH
+1714 LKVEAF
-1719 NRIEVQV
+1719 EVQTNIH
-1726 DELQTSIFESLLL
+1726 EALLL
-1739 TKIFQEKMGIKGKTV
+1739 SKTFQEHFQIKGKSV
-1754 GKDPFPY
+1754 GKTEAY
-1761 KDGTTTSMSKEEFD
+1761 KDNGEILPISKED
-1775 ELLVDMQTNIKQL
+1775 LDASMQDLKDNFPKYAK
-1788 GQEIKDK
+1788 EIIDK
-1795 NIYPIKVDDMTF
+1795 GIYPVTVDNLSF
-1807 KKIKVEPRS
+1807 KPVRNEPRS

-1824 RSVSQYG
+1824 RSVREYG

-1877 ESIDKV
+1877 SSIDKV

-1890 REGYHPNLIIDVDGN
+1890 REGYHPNLVIDVDGK

-1914 VAMNRALDNNKIQ
+1914 VAMNRALGNDKIQ

-1963 KPGDSGVMPT
+1963 KPEDYKTPGEMPT
-1973 DEEISAAATQREK
+1973 DEEISAAAAQREK
-1986 LVDIEKEIT
+1986 LVAVEKEIT
-1995 STLIDASDK
+1995 ATIIDASDK

-2057 VAGAR
+2057 VAGAK

-2094 VHPNG
+2094 VHPDG

-2109 QSAVEKDKIHK
+2109 QSAVEKEKIHK

-2149 IPVDDEAL
+2149 VPVESEAL

-2172 SAVSAVPEMVK
+2172 STVASVVPKIAK
-2183 AGSSLSSGRT
+2183 AGSSLSSGG
-2193 RVNKRGP
+2193 N
-2200 IDRLFLEKGKA
+2200 
-2211 GTEARTFNF
+2211 
-2220 DTASIGKPTKIDKDE
+2220 
-2235 FFKIVGD
+2235 
-2242 VPGLHETDELISTEK
+2242 
-2257 LTSSR
+2257 
-2262 VENLNMY
+2262 
-2269 RASYKGKYGEKNRV
+2269 
-2283 FANYKAPDGRQYVIA
+2283 
-2298 QDEDR
+2298 
-2303 VEGRYYV
+2303 
-2310 FSGDKRLDESSS
+2310 
-2322 IAKLVLIMNDGKL
+2322 
-2335 NVHDL
+2335 
-2340 MSINVDEEHRKSGL
+2340 
-2354 AQALVEVAKADFPDS
+2354 
-2369 TFTTRRVVTDEGA
+2369 
-2382 QFARNVGRSQ
+2382 
-2392 TGKTAPQKAGSS
+2392 
-2404 LSSGR
+2404 
-2409 SKGNLSPRSIE
+2409 KGNLSPRAIE
-2420 RTTKIEER
+2420 NTTKIEER

-2435 VTNLEK
+2435 VVNLEK
-2441 ALDVLRKTGEWRG
+2441 ALDALKQTGEWKG
-2454 EEFGVI
+2454 EEFGVVVSR
-2460 IANHDDF
+2460 ADD
-2467 KGDAEKF
+2467 KYDIDKF
-2474 DADIPPVNISKEEIE
+2474 DSDTPPINLTKEEVE
-2489 KRFGNVESLVNL
+2489 KRFGSVDEFTKMVK
-2501 AEEKLDLSKKEV
+2501 EKLDASKKESE
-2513 VLAEHLAKTK
+2513 LQDFAA
-2523 KVRTEQNTIDI
+2523 RTRQQRIEQNTLDI
-2534 EDLTPEDFQILLD
+2534 EDVSEEEYAILVKEGEELEKLKSAGVGDDFEPGNGEI
-2547 EYKQLKPEDYGDA
+2547 A
-2560 AIHVGQAELDG
+2560 AIHVGHAQLEG
-2571 GVLDPSRTVG
+2571 GVLQPAQTRT
-2581 GKDIGAVGG
+2581 
-2590 AGNTGA
+2590 AGLAPGSAGDTGA
-2596 LNEDQISKLK
+2596 LNQDQITKLREKRKINAEEITKRQRLLDELKDGK
-2606 TKNDGLKGKLTSA
+2606 TVIK
-2619 ESILKSFNDGEE
+2619 
-2631 TYTPKDAMEA
+2631 PKDEFERRL
-2641 AYLNRLFGVNTTSLG
+2641 LNNHFRLERANPWDRAEIGREF
-2656 AVGFEEGIEYDL
+2656 D
-2668 TKMNS
+2668 
-2673 AAALSKINSELD
+2673 LSKQVNSGGVDSFISRL
-2685 LIKPQIKKNDETL
+2685 NDDNKIASTEISATDK
-2698 GAIQGVGK
+2698 IMKRVDESPD
-2706 FGFVSA
+2706 FGFLSALAASDGVSTQA
-2712 YPASEGITTSGYF
+2712 YY
-2725 GRNAGSVIPKDI
+2725 GRNARADIPKDV
-2737 ATYRTE
+2737 ATFYTE
-2743 LEAKLRKRPQYD
+2743 SENARRGVYGLAI
-2755 DVQDRTTFD
+2755 DVVDHEFRQ
-2764 RWMSSLRGSAYLV
+2764 RWENILRGSAYLV
-2777 TDPSVISDDL
+2777 TGKEDEMITRQL
-2787 GPSSMGEKQILG
+2787 GPGGEMQIIG
-2799 KVKPVFGVSAP
+2799 VNKPVFGVSSRLGFDNQPKDYDKAA
-2810 VRGYN
+2810 
-2815 PLTSERVRQDEWGY
+2815 T
-2829 VTSALMAR
+2829 ALMAR
-2837 AIRLEKEGKEVN
+2837 AVRLKKEGKEPS
-2849 IENVLAARRGEPL
+2849 IENVLSARRGEPL
-2862 PSSQG
+2862 PSGQS

-2877 SRSIVRKGSAIE
+2877 SRNTVRRGSAIE

-2901 HGETPESARP
+2901 HDETPESARP
-2911 VSGYLVHKSHVD
+2911 VSGYLVHKSHID

-2933 SGNHGSDAIFE
+2933 SGNHGQDAIFE

-3061 AQILGGFKK
+3061 AQILGGFKR

-3100 ITAKLAKLGFT
+3100 ITAKLTKLGFT

-3182 EKIIIGQILSEMEVS
+3182 EKIIIGQILSEMEAS

-3202 TKMRKNKANSM
+3202 AKMRKNKANSM

>member
-15 HQFVSPLSG
+15 SQFVSPLSG

-36 KAVIE
+36 KAVLE

-56 AAMSGSIGEK
+56 AAMSGSIGEN
-66 KKNYEDTDGKTRTNN
+66 KKNYENTDGKTRTNN
-81 GAAPGTTEVAG
+81 GAAPGTVEIAG
-92 GYRYKKDAKF
+92 GYRYKKGAKF
-102 EKGKILQLFPT
+102 EKGKVLQLFPT

-126 GWVDDPNVVKPK
+126 GWVDDPDVVKPK

-174 GQSSKQLPGQ
+174 GQSSKQLPGE

-196 AGAAGIIVDELGK
+196 AGAAGIVVDELGK

-224 HMGTNCFGLTAGNL
+224 HMGTNCFGLTPGNL

-264 SFLGAVEADQTTGS
+264 SFFGAIEADQTTGS

-302 VDGEIAPGDIPEWS
+302 VDGEIAPGDIPKWS

-336 RLQLQD
+336 RLNLQD

-347 LMDLLGITRNPD
+347 LMDLLGIIRNPE
-359 NSQHNADIISA
+359 SKKHNADLILA
-370 FDVLRQ
+370 FDALAE
-376 KNMWEINVKNRPTH
+376 KGMWDAGIRDRPSH
-390 SEVLAEINGR
+390 SEVLSGINKR
-400 LIKGFPGFS
+400 LIDNFPGFS
-409 ELEPSVQDSLRNKDI
+409 ELEPSVQESLRNKDI
-424 ARYYENERALL
+424 TRYYENERALL
-435 EAALESFVMNPEHM
+435 ETALESFVMNPEHM
-449 RDIAIIDFVNVG
+449 KQVAVIQFKNDGA
-461 DDEASAQ
+461 DEANARA
-468 PLSMEGSDWMGSQI
+468 LSIEGEDFMGSMIQ
-482 NLDPFGIMERQE
+482 LDPFEIMRQQE
-494 ALIPELQPDERLR
+494 SMIPELAPDERLR
-507 IDVVGAATDAE
+507 IDVVGASTDAE
-518 AASQL
+518 AASHL

-545 YARHIMKHEIA
+545 YARHVMKHEIA
-556 HTIQIAAFQKKIRE
+556 HTIQIAAFQNKIRE
-570 SLALNGFVE
+570 SLATNGFIEVINP
-579 AKGKDGKIRKI
+579 DGGVRKV
-590 TDIKDLTSQDVF
+590 TSIKELTSEDVM
-602 DILASVGDGVDT
+602 DILKSVGDGIDS
-614 EALGAVMSRLENVK
+614 ESLGSVMSKLDNIK
-628 FLAGSYPNM
+628 FLAGEYPTTF
-637 YEKDIW
+637 ERKGGRDEIW
-643 VLELTAELHAL
+643 VMEACAELHAL
-654 RDLGII
+654 RDLGLI
-660 YGDDVDAALE
+660 YGEDVDSVLE

-688 IETMKIVQDSYY
+688 IETMKVVEGSYY
-700 INPGSDVGIPSESFD
+700 DSPGPDVGIPESSFD
-715 DLRAR
+715 ELRAR
-720 DVIAQREYIK
+720 EVAAQKEYIK
-730 QIKKS
+730 QIKKN
-735 ASGYSEKDIVSQ
+735 ASGFSEKNIVSEI
-747 MANIE
+747 ANIE

-760 RIERMTKDGID
+760 RIERMTKDKMD
-771 ITDVANERDFKIA
+771 ITDITNERDFKIA
-784 QKKAFESAWKKK
+784 QKSAFESAWKKK

-811 VDAMRFSE
+811 VDALRFSE
-819 STLSPAA
+819 STLSPVA

-835 LQSLKEK
+835 LKSLKEK
-842 ADSMSPTDLVR
+842 ADSMSSADLVR

-938 SSQRGELLKGKT
+938 NSQRAELLNGKT

-970 LLDPGKQAMSADA
+970 LLDPDKRAMSADA

-1007 IDEQIENII
+1007 IEEQIENII
-1016 IPSMEVMDDSLI
+1016 IPSMEVMDDSAI

-1061 GRVVTKK
+1061 GRVITKK
-1068 QPGLGILSDSEVVD
+1068 KPGLGLLSESEVVD

-1175 NEYLI
+1175 DEYLI

-1224 YIDEVINAIPSEPDA
+1224 YIDEVINGIPSEPDA

-1265 KTLSSGANNDIEQID
+1265 KTLSSGANNDIQQID

-1326 ELASGVE
+1326 ELVSSG
-1333 KKPTIVK
+1333 
-1340 ISNALSTMRNREK
+1340 EK
-1353 RRQIRE
+1353 RSIVPKFIKGARESIMARRFRRRQE
-1359 ALTEENQKKTAS
+1359 QAFLDKEKQESTAT
-1371 EAALIFNELKD
+1371 EAAKKFNSLKD
-1382 ANLGGGKLDKLADDA
+1382 AGLGNGGLDNIDDAA
-1397 LLRDHGLTRSKQKSI
+1397 LLREHGLVRSKQKSVL
-1412 ISDNPI
+1412 SDKPI
-1418 YKTDSAEQ
+1418 YIADSADD
-1426 AVALLALG
+1426 AIALLALG
-1434 YEVEVHDDK
+1434 YEVEVRN
-1443 TRKMVKN
+1443 TGERKMVKN
-1450 SAFQT
+1450 AALQT
-1455 EGELKKIAAAEAG
+1455 EAQLIKIAELEATKNG
-1468 ALNLSDAEVDKYVKN
+1468 LTGDDAKAYVKDF
-1483 YMENHDIDMC
+1483 MEKHDIDLC
-1493 RLYEKSKNVMCSK
+1493 GLYNKKQNVFCSEHI
-1506 NIGVVRANMP
+1506 NINRQHMP
-1516 QSQGPTKDA
+1516 QSAGPPQSSESIA
-1525 NSPAMRAVR
+1525 ARAMV
-1534 SGLIEGKYVS
+1534 SGLIGGDF
-1544 KPGLSDD
+1544 KPVGGLSKDD
-1551 DKKRYEAI
+1551 TDRYKKLAKAMK
-1559 TNLLKKPKTFADV
+1559 TPKGFAEVEESDREWV
-1572 SEEDKQWAFSN
+1572 LSKTDWTKSEPGA
-1583 TEWSRVE
+1583 V
-1590 AETTPAMMTYLK
+1590 
-1602 SVLGEEGIVRGSKD
+1602 
-1616 PDELYSTQKE
+1616 DELYDFLRSALGGDDKVVRKSIDADELVASQKQLRNSQIDGQAE
-1626 LKNFQVDSSM
+1626 NISKL
-1636 EGMLHDYLYTSKK
+1636 YLEARKGWGK
-1649 DKEPKIKRFVDKDG
+1649 A
-1663 NDLVVGSPEFEKV
+1663 GSPEFMEKRQEWLNNV
-1676 RKEFLDNAW
+1676 DEAW
-1685 FQGAILTSRDSQIV
+1685 FQNPTVTTSIDGYIV

-1707 IKMLNDN
+1707 IKLFNDSVPVGER
-1714 LPEGH
+1714 LKVEAF
-1719 NRIEVQV
+1719 EVQTNIH
-1726 DELQTSIFESLLL
+1726 EALLL
-1739 TKIFQEKMGIKGKTV
+1739 SKTFQEHFQIKGKSV
-1754 GKDPFPY
+1754 GKTEAY
-1761 KDGTTTSMSKEEFD
+1761 KDNGEILPISKED
-1775 ELLVDMQTNIKQL
+1775 LDASMQDLKDNFPKYAK
-1788 GQEIKDK
+1788 EIIDK
-1795 NIYPIKVDDMTF
+1795 GIYPVTVDNLSF
-1807 KKIKVEPRS
+1807 KPVRNEPRS

-1824 RSVSQYG
+1824 RSVREYG

-1877 ESIDKV
+1877 SSIDKV

-1890 REGYHPNLIIDVDGN
+1890 REGYHPNLVIDVDGK

-1914 VAMNRALDNNKIQ
+1914 VAMNRALGNDKIQ

-1963 KPGDSGVMPT
+1963 KPEDYKTPGEMPT
-1973 DEEISAAATQREK
+1973 DEEISAAAAQREK
-1986 LVDIEKEIT
+1986 LVAVEKEIT
-1995 STLIDASDK
+1995 ATIIDASDK

-2057 VAGAR
+2057 VAGAK

-2094 VHPNG
+2094 VHPDG

-2109 QSAVEKDKIHK
+2109 QSAVEKEKIHK

-2149 IPVDDEAL
+2149 VPVESEAL

-2172 SAVSAVPEMVK
+2172 STVASVVPKIAK
-2183 AGSSLSSGRT
+2183 AGSSLSSGG
-2193 RVNKRGP
+2193 N
-2200 IDRLFLEKGKA
+2200 
-2211 GTEARTFNF
+2211 
-2220 DTASIGKPTKIDKDE
+2220 
-2235 FFKIVGD
+2235 
-2242 VPGLHETDELISTEK
+2242 
-2257 LTSSR
+2257 
-2262 VENLNMY
+2262 
-2269 RASYKGKYGEKNRV
+2269 
-2283 FANYKAPDGRQYVIA
+2283 
-2298 QDEDR
+2298 
-2303 VEGRYYV
+2303 
-2310 FSGDKRLDESSS
+2310 
-2322 IAKLVLIMNDGKL
+2322 
-2335 NVHDL
+2335 
-2340 MSINVDEEHRKSGL
+2340 
-2354 AQALVEVAKADFPDS
+2354 
-2369 TFTTRRVVTDEGA
+2369 
-2382 QFARNVGRSQ
+2382 
-2392 TGKTAPQKAGSS
+2392 
-2404 LSSGR
+2404 
-2409 SKGNLSPRSIE
+2409 KGNLSPRAIE
-2420 RTTKIEER
+2420 NTTKIEER

-2435 VTNLEK
+2435 VVNLEG
-2441 ALDVLRKTGEWRG
+2441 ALDVLRRTGEWRG
-2454 EEFGVI
+2454 DEFGAVVSM
-2460 IANHDDF
+2460 HDDWARDV
-2467 KGDAEKF
+2467 GKF
-2474 DADIPPVNISKEEIE
+2474 DADTTPVNLTKEEVE
-2489 KRFGNVESLVNL
+2489 KRFGSVSELVNRV
-2501 AEEKLDLSKKEV
+2501 EDKLDRSRME
-2513 VLAEHLAKTK
+2513 AEHAEYFAKSK
-2523 KVRTEQNTIDI
+2523 QIRNEQNTIDV
-2534 EDLTPEDFQILLD
+2534 EDLTPEDFQLLLD
-2547 EYKQLKPEDYGDA
+2547 EHSQLTPEDYDGA
-2560 AIHVGQAELDG
+2560 VVHGGQPELEG
-2571 GVLDPSRTVG
+2571 GILDPSKTTGVQG
-2581 GKDIGAVGG
+2581 GIGDS
-2590 AGNTGA
+2590 GNTGA
-2596 LNEDQISKLK
+2596 LNLRQIQFQREEKSRAETAASAWKAVMQAFIEDKKTFKPRTLQEAELLNGYFRRGTSKYSTAEK
-2606 TKNDGLKGKLTSA
+2606 FVIGEDFDLT
-2619 ESILKSFNDGEE
+2619 EFYPK
-2631 TYTPKDAMEA
+2631 KDAFITEFT
-2641 AYLNRLFGVNTTSLG
+2641 RLAQDEDRRANDATEL
-2656 AVGFEEGIEYDL
+2656 L
-2668 TKMNS
+2668 
-2673 AAALSKINSELD
+2673 AAL
-2685 LIKPQIKKNDETL
+2685 DE
-2698 GAIQGVGK
+2698 GGK
-2706 FGFVSA
+2706 FGFLSS
-2712 YPASEGITTSGYF
+2712 YPAEKEIVTGGYF
-2725 GRNAGSVIPKDI
+2725 GRNSGSVVPSNVATHATEFEADRRGDSRVQFWDTKDHDM
-2737 ATYRTE
+2737 
-2743 LEAKLRKRPQYD
+2743 LR
-2755 DVQDRTTFD
+2755 
-2764 RWMSSLRGSAYLV
+2764 RWQLALRGTAYLV
-2777 TDPSVISDDL
+2777 TDKKKIKRGL
-2787 GPSSMGEKQILG
+2787 GPSDERQILG
-2799 KVKPVFGVSAP
+2799 KAKPVIGVSAP
-2810 VRGYN
+2810 IRGYN
-2815 PLTSERVRQDEWGY
+2815 PLTGDDTKQKEWGK
-2829 VTSALMAR
+2829 VASALMAR

-2849 IENVLAARRGEPL
+2849 IENLLAARRGEPL
-2862 PSSQG
+2862 PSGQS

-2877 SRSIVRKGSAIE
+2877 SRNTVRRGSAIE

-2901 HGETPESARP
+2901 HDETPESARP
-2911 VSGYLVHKSHVD
+2911 VSGYLVHKSHID

-2933 SGNHGSDAIFE
+2933 SGNHGQDAIFE

-3061 AQILGGFKK
+3061 AQILGGFKR

-3100 ITAKLAKLGFT
+3100 ITAKLTKLGFT

-3182 EKIIIGQILSEMEVS
+3182 EKIIIGQILSEMEAS

-3202 TKMRKNKANSM
+3202 AKMRKNKANSM
-3213 LGDPS
+3213 LGDPL

>member
-126 GWVDDPNVVKPK
+126 GWVDDPNVIKPK

-167 TMGNPVA
+167 TMGNPIA
-174 GQSSKQLPGQ
+174 GQSSKQLPGE

-359 NSQHNADIISA
+359 NSQHNADLISA
-370 FDVLRQ
+370 FDVLKQ

-507 IDVVGAATDAE
+507 IDVVGAPTDAE

-654 RDLGII
+654 RDLGLI

-771 ITDVANERDFKIA
+771 ITDVTNERDFKIA

-811 VDAMRFSE
+811 IDALRFSE

-860 KMRQKGIVDAD
+860 RMRQKGIVDAD

-970 LLDPGKQAMSADA
+970 LLDPDKQAMSADA

-996 PIDPTSRESGS
+996 PIDPTSRDGGS
-1007 IDEQIENII
+1007 VEDQIENII
-1016 IPSMEVMDDSLI
+1016 IPSMEVMDDSSI

-1068 QPGLGILSDSEVVD
+1068 QPGLGILSDSDVVD

-1158 DGKPW
+1158 EGKPW

-1175 NEYLI
+1175 DEYLI

-1224 YIDEVINAIPSEPDA
+1224 YIDEVINGIPSELDA

-1248 RKAER
+1248 RKTER

-1265 KTLSSGANNDIEQID
+1265 KTLSSGANSDIQQID

-1326 ELASGVE
+1326 ELVTRG
-1333 KKPTIVK
+1333 
-1340 ISNALSTMRNREK
+1340 EK
-1353 RRQIRE
+1353 RSPVQEFIKGSRESRMSRRFSRRQKQAFLDKEKQE
-1359 ALTEENQKKTAS
+1359 ATAT
-1371 EAALIFNELKD
+1371 EAAKKFNSLKD
-1382 ANLGGGKLDKLADDA
+1382 AGLGNGGLDNIDDA
-1397 LLRDHGLTRSKQKSI
+1397 TLLREHGLVRSKQKSVL
-1412 ISDNPI
+1412 SDKPI
-1418 YKTDSAEQ
+1418 YVADSADD
-1426 AVALLALG
+1426 AIALLALG
-1434 YEVEVHDDK
+1434 YEVEVRN
-1443 TRKMVKN
+1443 TGERKMVKN
-1450 SAFQT
+1450 AALQT
-1455 EGELKKIAAAEAG
+1455 EAELIKIAELEATKLELTG
-1468 ALNLSDAEVDKYVKN
+1468 DDAKAYVKDF
-1483 YMENHDIDMC
+1483 MEKHDIDLC
-1493 RLYEKSKNVMCSK
+1493 GLYNEKQNVFCSEHI
-1506 NIGVVRANMP
+1506 NINRQHMP
-1516 QSQGPTKDA
+1516 QSAGPPQSSESIA
-1525 NSPAMRAVR
+1525 ARAMV
-1534 SGLIEGKYVS
+1534 SGLIGGDF
-1544 KPGLSDD
+1544 KPVGGLSEDD
-1551 DKKRYEAI
+1551 AKRY
-1559 TNLLKKPKTFADV
+1559 KKLAKAMKNPKGFAEVEESDREWV
-1572 SEEDKQWAFSN
+1572 LSKTDWTKSEPGA
-1583 TEWSRVE
+1583 V
-1590 AETTPAMMTYLK
+1590 
-1602 SVLGEEGIVRGSKD
+1602 
-1616 PDELYSTQKE
+1616 DELYDFLRSA
-1626 LKNFQVDSSM
+1626 LGGD
-1636 EGMLHDYLYTSKK
+1636 
-1649 DKEPKIKRFVDKDG
+1649 DKVLRKSIDAD
-1663 NDLVVGSPEFEKV
+1663 DLVASQKQLRNSQIDGQAENIAKLYLEARKEWGEAGTPEFMKKRQEWLSNV
-1676 RKEFLDNAW
+1676 DEAW
-1685 FQGAILTSRDSQIV
+1685 FQNPTVTTSKDGFIV

-1707 IKMLNDN
+1707 IKLFNDSVPQEER
-1714 LPEGH
+1714 LKVEAF
-1719 NRIEVQV
+1719 EVQTNIH
-1726 DELQTSIFESLLL
+1726 EALLL
-1739 TKIFQEKMGIKGKTV
+1739 SKTFQEHFQIKGKSV
-1754 GKDPFPY
+1754 GKTEAY
-1761 KDGTTTSMSKEEFD
+1761 KDNGEILPISKED
-1775 ELLVDMQTNIKQL
+1775 LDASMQDLKDNFPKYA
-1788 GQEIKDK
+1788 QEIIDK
-1795 NIYPIKVDDMTF
+1795 GIYPVTVDNLSF
-1807 KKIKVEPRS
+1807 KPVRNEPRS

-1877 ESIDKV
+1877 SSIDKV

-1890 REGYHPNLIIDVDGN
+1890 REGYHPNLVIDVDGK

-1963 KPGDSGVMPT
+1963 KPGDPGEMPT
-1973 DEEISAAATQREK
+1973 DEEISAAAAQREK
-1986 LVDIEKEIT
+1986 LVAVEKEIT

-2057 VAGAR
+2057 VAGAK
-2062 ATIDDLQ
+2062 ATIEDLQ

-2094 VHPNG
+2094 IHPNG

-2149 IPVDDEAL
+2149 VPVESEAL
-2157 LTIGELREQSYEDHS
+2157 LTLGELREQGYEDHPSTVS
-2172 SAVSAVPEMVK
+2172 SVVPKIVK
-2183 AGSSLSSGRT
+2183 AGSSLSSG
-2193 RVNKRGP
+2193 
-2200 IDRLFLEKGKA
+2200 
-2211 GTEARTFNF
+2211 
-2220 DTASIGKPTKIDKDE
+2220 
-2235 FFKIVGD
+2235 
-2242 VPGLHETDELISTEK
+2242 
-2257 LTSSR
+2257 
-2262 VENLNMY
+2262 
-2269 RASYKGKYGEKNRV
+2269 KN
-2283 FANYKAPDGRQYVIA
+2283 
-2298 QDEDR
+2298 
-2303 VEGRYYV
+2303 
-2310 FSGDKRLDESSS
+2310 
-2322 IAKLVLIMNDGKL
+2322 
-2335 NVHDL
+2335 
-2340 MSINVDEEHRKSGL
+2340 
-2354 AQALVEVAKADFPDS
+2354 
-2369 TFTTRRVVTDEGA
+2369 
-2382 QFARNVGRSQ
+2382 
-2392 TGKTAPQKAGSS
+2392 
-2404 LSSGR
+2404 
-2409 SKGNLSPRSIE
+2409 KGNLSPRALE
-2420 RTTKIEER
+2420 NTTKVQEA
-2428 STKAKER
+2428 SAKSKER

-2441 ALDVLRKTGEWRG
+2441 ALDVLGKTGEWRG
-2454 EEFGVI
+2454 GEFGVVVTV
-2460 IANHDDF
+2460 HDDW
-2467 KGDAEKF
+2467 KRDTGKF
-2474 DADIPPVNISKEEIE
+2474 DADTPPVNLTKEEIE
-2489 KRFGNVESLVNL
+2489 KRFGSVKAFILLV
-2501 AEEKLDLSKKEV
+2501 EEKLDRSKKET

-2523 KVRTEQNTIDI
+2523 EVRAQQNTIDI
-2534 EDLTPEDFQILLD
+2534 EDLTPEDFQLLLD
-2547 EYKQLKPEDYGDA
+2547 EYEQLNPEDYGGA

-2571 GVLDPSRTVG
+2571 GILDPSRTVG
-2581 GKDIGAVGG
+2581 GTELGAVGG

-2596 LNEDQISKLK
+2596 LNEGQISNLK
-2606 TKNDGLKGKLTSA
+2606 RDNDRLKESLTST
-2619 ESILKSFNDGEE
+2619 ESILKAFDEGEK
-2631 TYTPKDAMEA
+2631 TYKPKDALEA
-2641 AYLNRLFGVNTTSLG
+2641 RYLNKLFGVDTTSLG

-2673 AAALSKINSELD
+2673 AGALSKINSEMGL
-2685 LIKPQIKKNDETL
+2685 LKPQIKKNDETL
-2698 GAIQGVGK
+2698 EGVQGAGK

-2712 YPASEGITTSGYF
+2712 YSASDPINTSGYF

-2737 ATYRTE
+2737 ATYLTE
-2743 LEAKLRKRPQYD
+2743 MQAKLRKRPQYD
-2755 DVQDRTTFD
+2755 DVKDREFLD
-2764 RWMSSLRGSAYLV
+2764 RWMRSLRGSAYLV
-2777 TDPSVISDDL
+2777 TDPSVISEDL
-2787 GPSSMGEKQILG
+2787 GPSSLGEKQILG
-2799 KVKPVFGVSAP
+2799 KVKPLFGVSAP
-2810 VRGYN
+2810 KEGHN
-2815 PLTSERVRQDEWGY
+2815 PLTGDGTKRNEWGK
-2829 VTSALMAR
+2829 VANALMAR

-2911 VSGYLVHKSHVD
+2911 VSGYLVHKSHID